1 MVFSSLG
8 DQRTRSIGTCNRSY
22 CCAAPE
28 IGIIHQSRWYL
39 CSHLCYANRV
49 NTRFLIPKQILLVLP
64 SACCW
69 PRLRV
74 SLFVF
79 VVDEPKQEWKCKYTS
94 PSCILVCFQ
103 ITGLGGT
110 TAVCC
115 YLSDLQTCA
124 TQYIWKQFCGSWRK
138 FKYYD
143 NSKIITMKLFVIL
156 DFSVKR
162 RLGTH

>member
-8 DQRTRSIGTCNRSY
+8 DQRTRSMGTCNRSY

-79 VVDEPKQEWKCKYTS
+79 VVDEPEQEWKCKYTS

-103 ITGLGGT
+103 ITGLGE
-110 TAVCC
+110 
-115 YLSDLQTCA
+115 Q
-124 TQYIWKQFCGSWRK
+124 Q
-138 FKYYD
+138 
-143 NSKIITMKLFVIL
+143 LFVVICRIYRL
-156 DFSVKR
+156 VR
-162 RLGTH
+162 RSIFRNSFAAVGENSNTATIVR